1 MIKAQHF
8 IIEELVPKECHK
20 RFGEKAWWF
29 IDPKLIKLIDALRDE
44 FGQATIN
51 NWKWNGQREWSGLRT
66 PDSPWYSMY
75 SQHSYGRA
83 ADILF
88 KNHEAEEVRQAIT
101 ANPEQWLAIAP
112 SITLEEDVSWVHI
125 DVRNDLP
132 VIRTFK
138 PQVV

>member
-8 IIEELVPKECHK
+8 IIEELVPELCHR

-29 IDPKLIKLIDALRDE
+29 IDPNLIKLIDALRDE

-51 NWKWNGQREWSGLRT
+51 NWKWGGNREWSGLRT

-88 KNHEAEEVRQAIT
+88 KEHEAEEVRKAIV
-101 ANPEQWLAIAP
+101 ANPEKWLAIAP
-112 SITLEEDVSWVHI
+112 SITLEEDVSWLHA

-138 PQVV
+138 P

>member
-1 MIKAQHF
+1 MIKAEYF
-8 IIEELVPKECHK
+8 KIYELVGKECYN

-29 IDPKLIKLIDALRDE
+29 IDPNLIRLIDALREE
-44 FGQATIN
+44 FGSATIN
-51 NWKWNGQREWSGLRT
+51 NWKWGGNREWSGLRT

-88 KNHEAEEVRQAIT
+88 KEHEAEEVRQAIT
-101 ANPEQWLAIAP
+101 ANPDKWLAIAP
-112 SITLEEDVSWVHI
+112 SITLEEDVSWTHI

-138 PQVV
+138 P